1 MDEFLKFQQEIAE
14 LESGEAGAD
23 GDAAAGAA
31 APAAVAAAAPA
42 AAPAVVATPSTAVR
56 AAPPMS
62 NPVIPPPPP
71 GTARAAGATAAAPPP
86 PPPPHAVGHAIHMH
100 VSAAAAA
107 TAPAA
112 TPQQAPKPHAAN
124 QVVSATSAAAP
135 SIAAARAAAAAPTQS
150 GKEVAATLAPDEWP
164 ANDYKIFCGNL
175 DKLVGDEVLSKAFSS
190 YPSFVKAK
198 ICRDPK
204 TNRHKVSRPACAVVR
219 SPCCGDASDSHV
231 AHSVAFGAQ
240 PRRAA
245 RATALRA
252 S

>member
-1 MDEFLKFQQEIAE
+1 
-14 LESGEAGAD
+14 
-23 GDAAAGAA
+23 
-31 APAAVAAAAPA
+31 
-42 AAPAVVATPSTAVR
+42 
-56 AAPPMS
+56 MS
-62 NPVIPPPPP
+62 NPVVPPPLP

-112 TPQQAPKPHAAN
+112 TPQQPPKPHAAN

-204 TNRHKVSRPACAVVR
+204 TNRHKGYGFASFLNALEWVR
-219 SPCCGDASDSHV
+219 
-231 AHSVAFGAQ
+231 
-240 PRRAA
+240 
-245 RATALRA
+245 ALREVNNKYVGARPVKLSKADKREYDVGQSGRGRGRGRGGGRGGRGGGRGRGRENGGHGGDGRAPHALKPA
-252 S
+252 SAGVQKTGARPLMHR